1 MSEALSSSTIEMSQR
16 IVHDLVLHQLQEE
29 DPEFNLRHK
38 RFLEALEAK
47 QEIFDQQEIAE
58 ETNEGQEANMEF
70 YGDGEATQI
79 QQAKLEEDE
88 VSFLDFFP
96 LMTYCLITDGYID

>member
-1 MSEALSSSTIEMSQR
+1 
-16 IVHDLVLHQLQEE
+16 
-29 DPEFNLRHK
+29 
-38 RFLEALEAK
+38 
-47 QEIFDQQEIAE
+47 
-58 ETNEGQEANMEF
+58 MEF